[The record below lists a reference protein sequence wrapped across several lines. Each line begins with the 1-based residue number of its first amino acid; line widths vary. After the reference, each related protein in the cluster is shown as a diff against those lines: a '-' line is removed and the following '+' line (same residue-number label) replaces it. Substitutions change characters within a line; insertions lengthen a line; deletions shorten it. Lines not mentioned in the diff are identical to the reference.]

1 MSVLLITSLG
11 NLHFDLFVKDCPLTS
26 KNFIKLCKIKY
37 YNNNLFYSVQKDFI
51 AQSGSPENSDTSP
64 KNKSIYGL
72 LSPSNPKLNFFKSEI
87 YPKYQNNQKGLLAT
101 ANIGPDL
108 NTSTFYITLTSD
120 NLLSL
125 NNKHTIFGSL
135 IKGFDVLDKINDA
148 YVDENN
154 RPYQN
159 IRIIHTI
166 ILNDPFNDLEGME
179 KLIPPRSP
187 EYKPDLSD
195 NKHLEDDFDIDKFFK
210 ENDTEDKIKEKL
222 REQESKNKAVM
233 LELMEDL
240 PNSNVKPPKNVLFV
254 CRLNPVTQAK
264 DLENIFGQFGTI
276 KDCKIVRDKKTKQS
290 LKYGFIEFEKIED
303 CENAYLKMNGAL
315 IDDFRIKVDFS
326 QSVKTKNKNVGEEV
340 DDNLKNKNKKN
351 DDKELVF
358 DSKNRYNKFKDKE
371 LHIMNDEIHYKFENK
386 YYKNNRKNEQYIFEN
401 QNKNEIINKKDIK
414 EENKKV
420 DEDKK
425 LNSSSESETISVK
438 NYKRK
443 SRSRS
448 RDKNRY
454 NNKNNR
460 DYDNHK
466 DKYYYNKYKDKY
478 EDKHKEKYKYKY
490 K

>member
-11 NLHFDLFVKDCPLTS
+11 HLYFDLYFKDCPLTV
-26 KNFIKLCKIKY
+26 KNFLKLCKIKY

-64 KNKSIYGL
+64 KNKSIYGIL
-72 LSPSNPKLNFFKSEI
+72 NPENPKSNFFKSEI
-87 YPKYQNNQKGLLAT
+87 LPKYLNNQKGLIAT

-108 NTSTFYITLTSD
+108 NTSTFYITLTSN
-120 NLLSL
+120 NLISL
-125 NNKHTIFGSL
+125 NKKHTIFGIL
-135 IKGFDVLDKINDA
+135 TKGFDVLDKINDA
-148 YVDENN
+148 YVDDNN
-154 RPYQN
+154 RPFRN

-166 ILNDPFNDLEGME
+166 VFKDPFDDLEGME
-179 KLIPPRSP
+179 KLIPEKSP

-264 DLENIFGQFGTI
+264 DLENIFGQFGEI

-290 LKYGFIEFEKIED
+290 LKYGFIEFAKIED
-303 CENAYLKMNGAL
+303 CEEAYMKMDGAL

-326 QSVKTKNKNVGEEV
+326 QSVKRMGN
-340 DDNLKNKNKKN
+340 DDDDKKNKKYKKEE
-351 DDKELVF
+351 DKEEREMIF

-371 LHIMNDEIHYKFENK
+371 LHIMNDEIHYKFENTG
-386 YYKNNRKNEQYIFEN
+386 YKNNRKNAQYVFES
-401 QNKNEIINKKDIK
+401 NKEEKEKK
-414 EENKKV
+414 ENKKEV
-420 DEDKK
+420 KKIIKEDKDK
-425 LNSSSESETISVK
+425 KSSSESETVSLNNSRK
-438 NYKRK
+438 N

-448 RDKNRY
+448 RDKDNKYKYRY
-454 NNKNNR
+454 FDKNKDNYRHKRYHDKRNSKNNE
-460 DYDNHK
+460 Y
-466 DKYYYNKYKDKY
+466 KYKDKY
-478 EDKHKEKYKYKY
+478 K
-490 K
+490 

>member
-11 NLHFDLFVKDCPLTS
+11 NLYFDLYFKDCPLTT
-26 KNFIKLCKIKY
+26 KNFLKLCKIKY

-51 AQSGSPENSDTSP
+51 AQSGSQENSDSSP

-72 LSPSNPKLNFFKSEI
+72 LNPDNSKSNFFKSEI
-87 YPKYQNNQKGLLAT
+87 LPKYQNNQKGLIAT

-108 NTSTFYITLTSD
+108 NTSTFYITLTSN

-125 NNKHTIFGSL
+125 NNKHTIFGIL
-135 IKGFDVLDKINDA
+135 TKGFDVLDKINEA
-148 YVDENN
+148 YVDETN
-154 RPYQN
+154 RPYRN

-166 ILNDPFNDLEGME
+166 VFNDPFDDLEGME
-179 KLIPPRSP
+179 KLIPDKSP
-187 EYKPDLSD
+187 VYKPDLSD

-264 DLENIFGQFGTI
+264 DLENIFGQFGEI

-290 LKYGFIEFEKIED
+290 LKYGFIEFAKVED
-303 CENAYLKMNGAL
+303 CENAYLNMDGAL

-326 QSVKTKNKNVGEEV
+326 QSVKKMGIEDRDEM
-340 DDNLKNKNKKN
+340 DKNKKN
-351 DDKELVF
+351 KKEDDKDGREMIF
-358 DSKNRYNKFKDKE
+358 ENKNRYNKYKDKE
-371 LHIMNDEIHYKFENK
+371 LHIMNDEIHYKFENNG
-386 YYKNNRKNEQYIFEN
+386 YRTNRKNAQYVFEN
-401 QNKNEIINKKDIK
+401 NNDKKDEKKIINKDK
-414 EENKKV
+414 EKSK
-420 DEDKK
+420 DKK
-425 LNSSSESETISVK
+425 SSSESETISFHNSRK
-438 NYKRK
+438 N

-448 RDKNRY
+448 REREHSHKHKYKYNDKN
-454 NNKNNR
+454 
-460 DYDNHK
+460 K
-466 DKYYYNKYKDKY
+466 DKYRHEMILFYIRIIKK
-478 EDKHKEKYKYKY
+478 
-490 K
+490 